1 VEGVQLLDRI
11 SQLSDLSQASFAL
24 DLAGCIDIEWY
35 HLVVRANLTGA
46 TEIGPGD
53 RLSNCWASDHAHAA
67 HGRLKES
74 GLPVD
79 RPLKH
84 AADYS
89 SRFAMSWAGHV
100 PQLEAMWT
108 STWAEVAPKQVQ
120 LGAKLRH
127 VGPKLGPS
135 WSHVGWA
142 QLGALLADVEDM
154 RGRNGASGRC

>member
-1 VEGVQLLDRI
+1 MLVLLCGFLWEGVQLLDRI
-11 SQLSDLSQASFAL
+11 SQLSDLSQASLAL

-84 AADYS
+84 AGDYS
-89 SRFAMSWAGHV
+89 SRFA
-100 PQLEAMWT
+100 T
-108 STWAEVAPKQVQ
+108 SK
-120 LGAKLRH
+120 K
-127 VGPKLGPS
+127 
-135 WSHVGWA
+135 
-142 QLGALLADVEDM
+142 
-154 RGRNGASGRC
+154 RGKHW